1 MDLFTVYLFDLFLVG
16 APAIATASGEYV
28 AGNPVKRLA
37 SATLPDSKGKDFE
50 GQCESFWRVCEGM
63 KTPSDRVVVTANS
76 PLPVA
81 PCPAK
86 ASEETPALTE
96 VETPRT
102 EDPDHAG
109 VEERPT
115 PPVEVTGDGY
125 SVVPDDVTPPS
136 GSNTASKSKFD
147 ATYHKIHVCK
157 HLNLLI
163 FFGGLGFT
171 LRLSC

>member
-50 GQCESFWRVCEGM
+50 GQCEGM
-63 KTPSDRVVVTANS
+63 KTPSDKVVVTANS

-86 ASEETPALTE
+86 ASEETPAS
-96 VETPRT
+96 
-102 EDPDHAG
+102 D
-109 VEERPT
+109 
-115 PPVEVTGDGY
+115 
-125 SVVPDDVTPPS
+125 
-136 GSNTASKSKFD
+136 
-147 ATYHKIHVCK
+147 
-157 HLNLLI
+157 
-163 FFGGLGFT
+163 
-171 LRLSC
+171 